1 MFYFLKRIHR
11 NRDTGGE
18 HLFLTEI
25 QEEMLKELGI
35 NVENFS
41 ISGSL
46 LIMLISTAVLIL
58 TIIILRALIGR
69 YVRKNVSSTDLRR
82 KWLVQSRNG
91 LLLLLLLGLI
101 SIWGEELR
109 TLALSVVA
117 IAVAFVVATKE
128 LILCVTGSILKT
140 GAGSF
145 NLGDRIQVK
154 DFRGDVIDQ
163 NLLATTILEVG
174 PGKITHQRT
183 GRMTVIPN
191 ALFVSEPVINE
202 SYTNDYILH
211 VFTIPFKREDDWR
224 RAQQVFLEAAKRH
237 CKPFLEDVRKHMKEL
252 SDERGLDVPSVDPRV
267 TIQVP
272 TAGEIDLIIRIPTK
286 SKERSFIEQSILSE
300 VFSKHDFSATINPPS
315 EKEADQ

>member
-1 MFYFLKRIHR
+1 
-11 NRDTGGE
+11 
-18 HLFLTEI
+18 
-25 QEEMLKELGI
+25 MLQDLGI
-35 NVENFS
+35 NMENFS
-41 ISGSL
+41 MSGTLS
-46 LIMLISTAVLIL
+46 IMLISTAVLIL
-58 TIIILRALIGR
+58 VIIILRALIGR
-69 YVRKNVSSTDLRR
+69 FLRKKVSSTELRR

-91 LLLLLLLGLI
+91 LLLLLLLGLL

-145 NLGDRIQVK
+145 NIGDRIQIK

-224 RAQQVFLEAAKRH
+224 RAQQVFLDAAKRH
-237 CKPFLEDVRKHMKEL
+237 CKPFLEDVRKHMKKL

-272 TAGEIDLIIRIPTK
+272 AAGQIDLIIRIPTK
-286 SKERSFIEQSILSE
+286 SKQRNFIEQSILSE
-300 VFSKHDFSATINPPS
+300 VFSKHDFSAPQSPTP
-315 EKEADQ
+315 EKEVE

>member
-1 MFYFLKRIHR
+1 
-11 NRDTGGE
+11 
-18 HLFLTEI
+18 
-25 QEEMLKELGI
+25 MLKELGI

-300 VFSKHDFSATINPPS
+300 VFSKHDFSATNIPPS

>member
-1 MFYFLKRIHR
+1 
-11 NRDTGGE
+11 
-18 HLFLTEI
+18 
-25 QEEMLKELGI
+25 MLQELGI
-35 NVENFS
+35 NTENFS

-46 LIMLISTAVLIL
+46 LIMLISTAILIL
-58 TIIILRALIGR
+58 FVIIIRALIGR
-69 YVRKNVSSTDLRR
+69 YLRKKVSSTELRR

-145 NLGDRIQVK
+145 NLGDRIQIK

-191 ALFVSEPVINE
+191 ALFLSEPVINE

-224 RAQQVFLEAAKRH
+224 RAQQVFLKAAQKN
-237 CKPFLEDVRKHMKEL
+237 CKPYLEDVRKHMKEL

-272 TAGEIDLIIRIPTK
+272 AAGEIDLIIRIPTK
-286 SKERSFIEQSILSE
+286 SKQRNFIEQSILSE
-300 VFSKHDFSATINPPS
+300 VFSNHDFSTTSEPSS
-315 EKEADQ
+315 EKEAG

>member
-1 MFYFLKRIHR
+1 MLENLRKWLEYFS
-11 NRDTGGE
+11 
-18 HLFLTEI
+18 
-25 QEEMLKELGI
+25 
-35 NVENFS
+35 V
-41 ISGSL
+41 SGSL
-46 LIMLISTAVLIL
+46 PNMLISTAILIII
-58 TIIILRALIGR
+58 TIILRWLFSR
-69 YVRKNVSSTDLRR
+69 YIRRSVSSTELRHQ
-82 KWLVQSRNG
+82 WLVQSRNG
-91 LLLLLLLGLI
+91 LLLLLLLGLLF
-101 SIWGEELR
+101 IWGEELR
-109 TLALSVVA
+109 TLALSIVA

-202 SYTNDYILH
+202 SYTHDYILH
-211 VFTIPFKREDDWR
+211 VFTVPFKREDDWR
-224 RAQQVFLEAAKRH
+224 RAQEAFLQSANRH
-237 CKPFLEDVRKHMKEL
+237 CEPYLEEVRRYMKQL
-252 SDERGLDVPSVDPRV
+252 SEERGLDVPTVDPRV

-272 TAGEIDLIIRIPTK
+272 TAGEIHLIIRIPVK
-286 SKERSFIEQSILSE
+286 SGQRSFIEQSILSE
-300 VFSKHDFSATINPPS
+300 VLSNNDFAAKKDD
-315 EKEADQ
+315 KETEDQAH